1 MPNEAEAP
9 LVVIVDDEPA
19 VQKAVGSLLRSV
31 GYDVSLA
38 SSAAEIL
45 ESDVLGRASCL
56 VLDIRLPMVSGLEFQ
71 KRLTDLGVTI
81 PIVFMT
87 GHADVPMTVRAM
99 KAGAVDFLAKP
110 FRDQEMLDAV
120 AGAVERDREARLQRE
135 GLAGLKTRLDTLSP
149 REREIMALATAG
161 LLNKQI
167 AGQLNLS
174 EITVKIHRGK
184 MMRKMDAR
192 SFASLVKMAEALG
205 VKAAPGTGR

>member
-1 MPNEAEAP
+1 MPDEAEAP
-9 LVVIVDDEPA
+9 LVVVVDDEPA

-56 VLDIRLPMVSGLEFQ
+56 VLDIRLPMVSGLDFQ
-71 KRLTDLGVTI
+71 KRLTDLGATI

-120 AGAVERDREARLQRE
+120 AGAVERDREGRLQRE

-167 AGQLNLS
+167 AGKLNLS